1 MQPDPVKLG
10 PLETLYAAIAILV
23 GLVVLITLFG
33 QLIMIKKTIP
43 PETIVYVEENTGI
56 YYAPPYIL
64 GNKYPPELDIS
75 NIKAMKVAD
84 AEKSNFKPDET
95 CVKMGYFKEENNL
108 KDVLLIK
115 IGIIE
120 PAPSRWNADGSWN
133 W

>member
-23 GLVVLITLFG
+23 GLVVLIALFG
-33 QLIMIKKTIP
+33 QLIMVKKTIP
-43 PETIVYVEENTGI
+43 PDTIVYVDEKTGI

-75 NIKAMKVAD
+75 NIKAMKVAE
-84 AEKSNFKPDET
+84 AEKNNFKPDET

-108 KDVLLIK
+108 RDVLLIK
-115 IGIIE
+115 LGIIE
-120 PAPSRWNADGSWN
+120 PAPSRWNPDGSWN